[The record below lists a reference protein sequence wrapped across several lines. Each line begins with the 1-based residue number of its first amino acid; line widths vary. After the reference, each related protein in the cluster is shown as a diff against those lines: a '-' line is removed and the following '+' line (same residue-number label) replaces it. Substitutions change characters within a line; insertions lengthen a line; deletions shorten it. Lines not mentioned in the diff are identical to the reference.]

1 MKTLLRSFSIIGNI
15 LGFLLP
21 ILLGLIGGFNE
32 KSFSRYY
39 FTDAKLVFIV
49 SLTIIAISFVTINRK
64 WIVPSISLLLI
75 TYFNCTDY
83 ALIHNL
89 SALIFFVH
97 STFLIHT
104 DKRFKWISYCILASL
119 PLLIFSIYYFEL
131 VSVLLISYFH
141 FQYLRLMSNYK

>member
-1 MKTLLRSFSIIGNI
+1 MKTLLRVFSTIGNI

-21 ILLGLIGGFNE
+21 ILLGVFGGFDE

-64 WIVPSISLLLI
+64 WIIPSITLLLL
-75 TYFNCTDY
+75 TYFNCTDF

-89 SALIFFVH
+89 SAFVFFAH
-97 STFLIHT
+97 SIFLIYT
-104 DKRFKWISYCILASL
+104 DKRFKWISYCILGSL
-119 PLLIFSIYYFEL
+119 PLLILSIYHFEL

-141 FQYLRLMSNYK
+141 FQYLRLMRTYT

>member
-1 MKTLLRSFSIIGNI
+1 MKPLLRVFSTIGNI

-21 ILLGLIGGFNE
+21 ILLGIFGGFNE
-32 KSFSRYY
+32 ESFSRYY

-64 WIVPSISLLLI
+64 WTVPSITLLLL
-75 TYFNCTDY
+75 TYFNCTDF

-89 SALIFFVH
+89 SAFIFFTH
-97 STFLIHT
+97 SIFLIYK
-104 DKRFKWISYCILASL
+104 DKRFKWISYCIFASI
-119 PLLIFSIYYFEL
+119 PILIFSIYYFEL

-141 FQYLRLMSNYK
+141 FQYLRLMRIYK